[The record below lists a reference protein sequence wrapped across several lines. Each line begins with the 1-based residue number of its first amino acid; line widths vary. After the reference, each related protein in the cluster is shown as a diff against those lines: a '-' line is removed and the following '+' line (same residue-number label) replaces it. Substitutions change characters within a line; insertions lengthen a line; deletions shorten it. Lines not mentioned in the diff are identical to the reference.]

1 MATEPASQSNTAIA
15 QRIQEKFDA
24 YLLGLIFTI
33 LGLSIQ
39 TAKFG
44 TSPTAD
50 AFEVIS
56 WVLFLVA
63 GFTGLSRME
72 WTPEVYRLYGI
83 QDEKEEA
90 KRALQKAK
98 LEGLK
103 QVFVAPLNKSIPVD
117 QYIAEASQSVAT
129 VQGVVEP
136 LRQRSARKNA
146 PAVSETEC
154 QEVSRHE
161 GRVRCWA
168 TCTDAGPCL
177 GPHRRDRPCVV
188 DTLRHDRLD
197 AQQL

>member
-1 MATEPASQSNTAIA
+1 MATEPANPSNTAIA
-15 QRIQEKFDA
+15 QRTQEKFDA

-44 TSPTAD
+44 SAPTAD

-63 GFTGLSRME
+63 GLAGLSRFE
-72 WTPEVYRLYGI
+72 WTSEVYRLYGI

-103 QVFVAPLNKSIPVD
+103 QVFVAPLNRSVPVD
-117 QYIAEASQSVAT
+117 QYIEEASQSVAT
-129 VQGVVEP
+129 V
-136 LRQRSARKNA
+136 K
-146 PAVSETEC
+146 
-154 QEVSRHE
+154 
-161 GRVRCWA
+161 GRVDPLVRRSIRKYRVMKYGFV
-168 TCTDAGPCL
+168 AGLLALMVARALVPIR
-177 GPHRRDRPCVV
+177 GIFHVW
-188 DTLRHDRLD
+188 TTH
-197 AQQL
+197 

>member
-1 MATEPASQSNTAIA
+1 MLSRNADEIRRRAGRAIQITQVA
-15 QRIQEKFDA
+15 DKAVQHARKIVGRK
-24 YLLGLIFTI
+24 
-33 LGLSIQ
+33 
-39 TAKFG
+39 AKV
-44 TSPTAD
+44 TAD

-103 QVFVAPLNKSIPVD
+103 QVFVAPLNKSVPVD

-129 VQGVVEP
+129 VKGIVEP
-136 LRQRSARKNA
+136 LVKRSAKKY
-146 PAVSETEC
+146 
-154 QEVSRHE
+154 
-161 GRVRCWA
+161 RVMKYGFV
-168 TCTDAGPCL
+168 AGLLALMLARAWVPI
-177 GPHRRDRPCVV
+177 GGIVHAWW
-188 DTLRHDRLD
+188 TH
-197 AQQL
+197 

>member
-1 MATEPASQSNTAIA
+1 MPSEPAGHSNTAIA
-15 QRIQEKFDA
+15 QRTQERFDA

-39 TAKFG
+39 TAKLG

-63 GFTGLSRME
+63 GLTGLSRFE
-72 WTPEVYRLYGI
+72 GTSEVYRLYGI

-103 QVFVAPLNKSIPVD
+103 EVFVAPLNKFIPDD

-129 VQGVVEP
+129 GQGVVEP
-136 LRQRSARKNA
+136 VVQRSGKKY
-146 PAVSETEC
+146 
-154 QEVSRHE
+154 
-161 GRVRCWA
+161 
-168 TCTDAGPCL
+168 
-177 GPHRRDRPCVV
+177 
-188 DTLRHDRLD
+188 
-197 AQQL
+197 

>member
-1 MATEPASQSNTAIA
+1 MAIEPASQSNTAIA
-15 QRIQEKFDA
+15 QRTQERFDA

-39 TAKFG
+39 TAKLG

-63 GFTGLSRME
+63 GLTGLSRFE
-72 WTPEVYRLYGI
+72 GTSEVYRLYGI

-103 QVFVAPLNKSIPVD
+103 EVFVAPLKKFIPVD

-129 VQGVVEP
+129 VKGVVEP
-136 LRQRSARKNA
+136 LVQRSGKKYRVMKYGFAAGLLALMVARA
-146 PAVSETEC
+146 WEPIHGIVHAWT
-154 QEVSRHE
+154 
-161 GRVRCWA
+161 
-168 TCTDAGPCL
+168 TP
-177 GPHRRDRPCVV
+177 
-188 DTLRHDRLD
+188 
-197 AQQL
+197 